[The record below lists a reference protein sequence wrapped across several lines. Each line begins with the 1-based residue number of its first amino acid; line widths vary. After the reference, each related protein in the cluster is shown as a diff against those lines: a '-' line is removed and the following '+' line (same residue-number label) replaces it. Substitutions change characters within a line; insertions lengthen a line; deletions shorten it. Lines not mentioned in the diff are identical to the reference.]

1 MKPMEEH
8 EWVLVAPGQMERQRG
23 VGESLAERAG
33 AVEGTGGVGSPTRK
47 FLGEL
52 GQWRCAVGL
61 PPKQLG
67 ELDLGGPSPCEQGT
81 EGSRRGEP
89 RGSSGTC
96 E

>member
-1 MKPMEEH
+1 MLL
-8 EWVLVAPGQMERQRG
+8 VLGQTGRQRR
-23 VGESLAERAG
+23 VGESLLERVS
-33 AVEGTGGVGSPTRK
+33 AVEGTDGVGSPTRK
-47 FLGEL
+47 FPEEL
-52 GQWRCAVGL
+52 GQWKCAVVL

-67 ELDLGGPSPCEQGT
+67 EHDLGVPALCEPGT